1 MFIGRKKEL
10 AVLKQAYCSRQSA
23 LIPIYGRRRVGKSE
37 LILKFLKDKIGLYY
51 LGKKAPAQ
59 LQIREFLQE
68 AARVLEEPLLST
80 LPADNWTNVFDAIT
94 GRFPKNKKFILVY
107 DEFQWTVEASPEL
120 LSALQEFWD
129 RRWNHAANIMLI
141 LCGSYIGF
149 MERDVLGRKSPL
161 FGRRT
166 AQILLRP
173 FPYTEA
179 AEFHPRWS
187 LTSKAMA
194 YCICGGI
201 PLYLNYFNS
210 ANSVEKNIED
220 NLLNEFSPL
229 FREPDF
235 LLREE
240 LRDIQNYYA
249 ILMAVAQG
257 FSTNPKIAANS
268 GIPEKSLHY
277 YLQQLIGLGYV
288 ARKYPLT
295 GNKPVVRNVQ
305 YKLEDPLLRFWFRF
319 VFPNLSF
326 IQQMGPRRALREMI
340 RPQLA
345 SFYGD
350 CFENLCREA
359 LPRLYERE
367 GIRAAFTIGEYWDK
381 EVQIDVVGLRD
392 DNWTDLGECKWGAL
406 RSQKKMVS
414 ELNRKVSAYPNPRN
428 ATIGQRLFV
437 NKIPQKMDT
446 GQSNLHWHS
455 LEDLYLI

>member
-1 MFIGRKKEL
+1 MFIGRKKEF
-10 AVLKQAYCSRQSA
+10 AVLEQAYQSRQAA

-37 LILKFLKDKIGLYY
+37 LILKFLKDKLGVYY

-68 AARVLEEPLLST
+68 AARVLEEPLLTS
-80 LPADNWTNVFDAIT
+80 LQAENWLDVFTAIA
-94 GRFPKNKKFILVY
+94 GRFPKDKQFILVL
-107 DEFQWTVEASPEL
+107 DEFQWTAEASPEL

-129 RRWNHAANIMLI
+129 RRWKRSANIMII

-149 MERDVLGRKSPL
+149 MERAVLGQKSPL

-179 AEFHPRWS
+179 ADFHPRWS
-187 LTSKAMA
+187 LSSKAMV
-194 YCICGGI
+194 YFICGGI
-201 PLYLNYFNS
+201 PLYLNFFNPLY
-210 ANSVEKNIED
+210 SVEKNIED

-257 FSTNPKIAANS
+257 FSTNPKIAVNT
-268 GIPEKSLHY
+268 GIPERSLYY

-288 ARKYPLT
+288 ARRYPLT
-295 GNKPVVRNVQ
+295 GGKSVTRNVH
-305 YKLEDPLLRFWFRF
+305 YVLEDPLLRFWFRF

-326 IQQMGPRRALREMI
+326 IQQMRPRRTLREII

-345 SFYGD
+345 SFFGY

-359 LPRLYERE
+359 LPRIYERE
-367 GIRAAFTIGEYWDK
+367 GISAAFTVGEYWDK
-381 EVQIDVVGLRD
+381 EVQIDVVRLRD
-392 DNWTDLGECKWGAL
+392 DNWTDLAECKWGKV
-406 RSQKKMVS
+406 RSQKQLIA
-414 ELNRKVSAYPNPRN
+414 ELARKVTAYPNPRN
-428 ATIGQRLFV
+428 ATIGRRLFL
-437 NKIPQKMDT
+437 NKIPSKMDT
-446 GQSNLHWHS
+446 GSLDVHWYS
-455 LEDLYLI
+455 LEDLYL

>member
-10 AVLKQAYCSRQSA
+10 AVLDQAYRSPQAA

-37 LILKFLKDKIGLYY
+37 LILKFLNDKLGLYY

-68 AARVLEEPLLST
+68 AARVLEEPLLTS
-80 LPADNWTNVFDAIT
+80 LQADNWSEVFTAIA
-94 GRFPKNKKFILVY
+94 GRFPEDKKFILVL
-107 DEFQWTVEASPEL
+107 DEFQWIAEASPEL
-120 LSALQEFWD
+120 LSTLQEFWD
-129 RRWNHAANIMLI
+129 RRWKRSANIMII

-149 MERDVLGRKSPL
+149 MERAVLGRKSPL

-166 AQILLRP
+166 SQILLRP
-173 FPYTEA
+173 FPYIEA
-179 AEFHPRWS
+179 AEFHPKWS
-187 LTSKAMA
+187 LSNKAMV
-194 YCICGGI
+194 YFVCGGI
-201 PLYLNYFNS
+201 PLYLNFFNPQH
-210 ANSVEKNIED
+210 SVEKNIED

-257 FSTNPKIAANS
+257 FVTNPKIAANT
-268 GIPEKSLHY
+268 GIPERSLHY

-288 ARKYPLT
+288 ARRYPLT
-295 GNKPVVRNVQ
+295 GVKPVARNVH
-305 YKLEDPLLRFWFRF
+305 YVLEDPLLRFWFRF

-326 IQQMGPRRALREMI
+326 IQQMGPRRTLREII

-345 SFYGD
+345 SFFGY

-367 GIRAAFTIGEYWDK
+367 GISAAFTIGEYWDK
-381 EVQIDVVGLRD
+381 VVQIDVVGLRD
-392 DNWTDLGECKWGAL
+392 DNWTDLGECKWGAV
-406 RSQKKMVS
+406 RSQKQLIA
-414 ELNRKVSAYPNPRN
+414 ELERKVAIYPNPSN
-428 ATIGQRLFV
+428 ATIGRRLFLKKRLPER
-437 NKIPQKMDT
+437 NT
-446 GQSNLHWHS
+446 GLSNLQYHS
-455 LEDLYLI
+455 LEDLYR